1 MVSQKYYPFFTRFL
15 ALYVKRDFLSRI
27 YIKGFLQ
34 WRVKGIAQMF
44 LELML
49 SWDFTSSTICYNA
62 NANCGTP

>member
-1 MVSQKYYPFFTRFL
+1 M
-15 ALYVKRDFLSRI
+15 SRI